1 MNEKLQY
8 ASMLE
13 IPVNTCTVTTKPIKK
28 KGLKKKVVEAEVIKE
43 QLLEKINMQTEQ
55 EEVDKKDIDLKEKVV
70 EKSNEEVIKL
80 EKEDDKEQDLT
91 SKFSTASVTN
101 GIKRRKRFKFSIIGV
116 QFAIIGALALTILF
130 TSAVFPNSGINVFFK
145 NVFGNDVIERV
156 DERTFADFAPV
167 IAMGD
172 NSGIELLDGVISFDG
187 EGSVYAPCDGVV
199 SSIEKD
205 AQGKF
210 NIEITHSEN
219 FKTVISGIEYVYA
232 NLNDNVYHNIPV
244 GYLLDDGA
252 SICFKNGNGTVLSN
266 YQLVNNAVV
275 WAV

>member
-28 KGLKKKVVEAEVIKE
+28 KRLKKKAVETEVIKE
-43 QLLEKINMQTEQ
+43 QLLEKINAETEQ
-55 EEVDKKDIDLKEKVV
+55 EELGKKETEFDMEVDEKVEENAV
-70 EKSNEEVIKL
+70 EIKQE
-80 EKEDDKEQDLT
+80 EKEQFDVP
-91 SKFSTASVTN
+91 SFSTASVTN
-101 GIKRRKRFKFSIIGV
+101 GIKKRKRFKFSVIGV

-130 TSAVFPNSGINVFFK
+130 TSAVFQNSGINVFFK
-145 NVFGNDVIERV
+145 NVFGNEQIEKV

-266 YQLVNNAVV
+266 YQLVNNSVV